1 MTKTTRRRIDAG
13 LKARIALEALREQ
26 ATVAD
31 LARQCALLGVARSG
45 VCRPRRPGQRQRRC
59 ADAPDRPIVHRLAL
73 LGPRRMTAM
82 LRGEG
87 ESVNRK
93 RVQRLMRLMG
103 IAALEPKP
111 RTSKPAPGHKRS
123 PPTKKP
129 PQTLP
134 LRGSTSPRQARRRC
148 WEQAW
153 VVEFDIRGLFD
164 NLDHGLL
171 TGSAQALSGPLDPAL
186 RRALAERRCK
196 ARRGSFRRATRA
208 RRKVASCHRPSWSR
222 DCPVRAFGPAKPFV
236 LVKAG
241 GWEWR

>member
-1 MTKTTRRRIDAG
+1 
-13 LKARIALEALREQ
+13 
-26 ATVAD
+26 
-31 LARQCALLGVARSG
+31 
-45 VCRPRRPGQRQRRC
+45 
-59 ADAPDRPIVHRLAL
+59 
-73 LGPRRMTAM
+73 M

-123 PPTKKP
+123 PPTEKP

-134 LRGSTSPRQARRRC
+134 VRGSTSPRQARRRC

-171 TGSAQALSGPLDPAL
+171 TTAL
-186 RRALAERRCK
+186 RKHCQDPWILLYVERWLSADQRI
-196 ARRGSFRRATRA
+196 
-208 RRKVASCHRPSWSR
+208 HPPWSR
-222 DCPVRAFGPAKPFV
+222 RRECR
-236 LVKAG
+236 
-241 GWEWR
+241 R